1 MARMML
7 ESVVPAILSLI
18 LGPFSDRFGRKLIL
32 NSTSLGLTLYFA
44 SLCVLK
50 YLTPYLPISPW
61 YYALSVLFFSLSG
74 GFSVILTGVLSHT
87 TDSSTERNR
96 SERFVTNSLW
106 KIHLLSLRNFFQN
119 HHHRIDDFRWS
130 TAWNIYQ
137 LLFGYGDD
145 NIPHFSDIVHLH
157 YDINNLHNFLYRG
170 DCYSYTGKP
179 KFARLCMY
187 SLYL

>member
-96 SERFVTNSLW
+96 SERFVTNSL
-106 KIHLLSLRNFFQN
+106 
-119 HHHRIDDFRWS
+119 
-130 TAWNIYQ
+130 
-137 LLFGYGDD
+137 
-145 NIPHFSDIVHLH
+145 
-157 YDINNLHNFLYRG
+157 
-170 DCYSYTGKP
+170 
-179 KFARLCMY
+179 
-187 SLYL
+187 